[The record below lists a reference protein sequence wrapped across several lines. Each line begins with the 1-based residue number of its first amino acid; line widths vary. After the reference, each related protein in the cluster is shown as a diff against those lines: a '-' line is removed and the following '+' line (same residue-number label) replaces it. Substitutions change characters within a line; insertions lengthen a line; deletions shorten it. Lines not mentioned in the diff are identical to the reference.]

1 MNGGR
6 KIYLF
11 SSTTDMSFKGLNT
24 PPKLKKP
31 SNGEKSA
38 TSSPRSAALPAIP
51 DHFIIRPSVAATSLK
66 STSKVYASMET
77 LRRMGIA
84 QGEKVDI
91 KLIHSGK
98 SICCMAQVGTHIS
111 DNTLIELST
120 TVRRC
125 VGALIGDLCEIIKH
139 KGKVDDLAAVRISME
154 HSIEE
159 KTVREALADISL
171 LHSGY
176 RFELSGGLCEV
187 NIEDDL
193 SLEGLSISDQNVS
206 KQKDSLGIFSKT
218 TQLEIKH
225 IGSLPPIPHGYG
237 TIGGLSMAVKILKS
251 KLELPLHRPELYKR
265 FNMSPDRGF
274 LLHGPPGTGKTMLLR
289 AVAHESNAH
298 VFTINGP
305 SIVSKYLGETEQ
317 ALRKIFEDARK
328 YQPSIIFLDE
338 IDAIVPKR
346 DSDDAG
352 EAESRIVSTFLTL
365 MDGMTGDDG
374 IVVIG
379 ATNRPNSI
387 DPALRRAGRFGQEI
401 EIGIPDADARK
412 EILTLQLSSIPH
424 KLSDAFI
431 SDISSSTHG
440 YVGADLY
447 ALCRDAVN
455 RAIQRGVDTQQEP
468 EDIYV
473 LESDISKAFIDV
485 RPSAMKEIILEVPKV
500 RWSDVGGLELV
511 KRKLKET
518 VEWPIQRRE
527 SFERLGITA
536 PRGVLLYGPPGCSKT
551 LIVKALATEAKLN
564 FLAVKGPELFN
575 KYVGESERA
584 VREVFRKARAASPSI
599 IFFDEID
606 ALSAARGDGGDSSS
620 GDRVL
625 TSLLNE
631 MDGIE
636 SLNGVTV
643 VGATNMPDVID
654 PALMRPGRLDRL
666 IYVGPPDLL
675 ARKKIFEIQFKKMVI
690 SSGVDIDYLAATT
703 DGCSGAEIVALCQEA
718 GLCALNEDADIE
730 AIAERHFEQALGGI
744 KRNITKAMIEYYE
757 GFAEQGKL
765 TNK

>member
-1 MNGGR
+1 
-6 KIYLF
+6 
-11 SSTTDMSFKGLNT
+11 MSLKGLNT

-31 SNGEKSA
+31 ANGEKSA
-38 TSSPRSAALPAIP
+38 ASSPRSSALPAIP
-51 DHFIIRPSVAATSLK
+51 DHFIIRPCTAATSLK
-66 STSKVYASMET
+66 SISKVYASMEA

-84 QGEKVDI
+84 QGEKIDL
-91 KLIHSGK
+91 KLIHSNK
-98 SICCMAQVGTHIS
+98 TICCIAQVGTHIN
-111 DNTLIELST
+111 DNTIIELST

-125 VGALIGDLCEIIKH
+125 VGALIGDMCEISKH
-139 KGKVDDLAAVRISME
+139 KGKIDDISAVKVSVD
-154 HSIEE
+154 HPIEE
-159 KTVREALADISL
+159 KELREALADISL
-171 LHSGY
+171 LYSGY
-176 RFELSGGLCEV
+176 RFQLGQCFCEV
-187 NIEDDL
+187 TIEEDL
-193 SLEGLSISDQNVS
+193 SLERLTISDKNNL
-206 KQKDSLGIFSKT
+206 KQKDLFGMFLKT
-218 TQLEIKH
+218 SQVEINEVDC
-225 IGSLPPIPHGYG
+225 LPPIPHGYG
-237 TIGGLSMAVKILKS
+237 TIGGLSTAVKILRS

-401 EIGIPDADARK
+401 EIGIPDANARK

-424 KLSDAFI
+424 KLSDEFI
-431 SDISSSTHG
+431 LDISSSTHG

-455 RAIQRGVDTQQEP
+455 RAIQRGVDALQDP

-473 LESDISKAFIDV
+473 LESDISRAFIDV

-500 RWSDVGGLELV
+500 RWSDVGGLDLV
-511 KRKLKET
+511 KRKLQET

-527 SFERLGITA
+527 SFERLGISA

-606 ALSAARGDGGDSSS
+606 ALSAARGDGGDSNA

-636 SLNGVTV
+636 SLNGVTI

-675 ARKKIFEIQFKKMVI
+675 ARKKILEIQFKKMAI
-690 SSGVDIDYLAATT
+690 SSDVDIDYLAATT

-718 GLCALNEDADIE
+718 GLCALNESPEIE
-730 AIAERHFEQALGGI
+730 AIGEKHFEQALGGI
-744 KRNITKAMIEYYE
+744 KRNITKTMIEYYE

-765 TNK
+765 VKK